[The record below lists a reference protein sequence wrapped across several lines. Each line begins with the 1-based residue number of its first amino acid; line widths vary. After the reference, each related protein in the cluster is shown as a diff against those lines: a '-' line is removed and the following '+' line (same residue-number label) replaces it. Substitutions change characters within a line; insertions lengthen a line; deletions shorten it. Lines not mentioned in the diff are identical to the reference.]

1 MKLDISEIQELQ
13 SFAQRFSFT
22 ESDELGEKFFCN
34 CGTNFVNNAS
44 RDQVTGINDDKTVYA
59 NGDYDNFL
67 GEFDRIFGDVRRTLN
82 DGAICPSCNTNYLI
96 PENKK
101 RLFYTGENFA
111 TGFNTKQDED
121 EISLFYWMVKPKVF
135 SLTENLKG
143 NELAPAGVMDEK
155 IEFDLSYRQL
165 MIDKN
170 TKQIF
175 YKSFD
180 SEDFKEVKLKDVAG
194 AVETFFRTEI
204 KIIFGLHHLHMFINY
219 LCDIVSDTDNIDIV
233 GGLLREIKNTS
244 GIDEISKIMIIFFS
258 ILRYSN
264 LSTIALTKSPLFLFD
279 LIRACELPDE
289 QEMKD
294 NKITKPIKIFNF
306 LTKTYVDKLNEYID
320 ADNREVHDF
329 VYKSKTLMETVET
342 TKIIKVEENVME
354 TYIDEDGK
362 ERERVVMEKKTRIDK
377 ETGEEVEYEIPKTQI
392 VDKEIKTEELVVQE
406 GDEEKE
412 ITLKVRNQKE
422 IDKAAENTRLKM
434 AHKGMQKETS
444 KGDGITVMEII
455 EDGSISK
462 SIYKKLR
469 NFSDYKSILKYFK
482 FYDKHEVINILN
494 KYDIDILKHLINENT
509 GIYFREKMDLRE
521 LDQVISLTTS
531 YARQKTLGRYR
542 LEEGSDL
549 SKKDNE
555 IETNYELIREF
566 DWSYYDDAL
575 LMLEE
580 FNQMLKEK
588 PDQAKH
594 YDRKKY
600 FNKIKEYDKL
610 KKYHDNLVTRYA
622 FIKQEYGGESPFT
635 KFTSKFKYLEDN
647 PEYKGNIKVKI
658 LDNVQDF
665 IAEGEEMSHS
675 AGNYGNKVSSG
686 YYLVA
691 KLVDESPRVPKGE
704 MTRFTIGFNYN
715 AYTGLEFHQLKSY
728 HNQLASDRV
737 RVLVMDWMTQND
749 ISYMPLNDIKLNG
762 DGTTD
767 DLDISVNESVDNS
780 DNWEGFGDE

>member
-1 MKLDISEIQELQ
+1 MKLNISEIQELQ
-13 SFAQRFSFT
+13 TFTQRFSYT
-22 ESDELGEKFFCN
+22 ESTEAGEKFFCN
-34 CGTNFVNNAS
+34 CGTNFVNNVS
-44 RDQVTGINDDKTVYA
+44 SEQVSGINDDKTVYA
-59 NGDYDNFL
+59 NGNYDNFL
-67 GEFDRIFGDVRRTLN
+67 GEFERIFGDVRRTMN

-101 RLFYTGENFA
+101 RLFYTDENFA
-111 TGFNTKQDED
+111 TGFNTKQDD
-121 EISLFYWMVKPKVF
+121 KEINLFYWKVYPKVV
-135 SLTENLKG
+135 SLIEDVKGTELTTQG
-143 NELAPAGVMDEK
+143 SMGEK
-155 IEFDLSYRQL
+155 IEFELSYRQL
-165 MIDKN
+165 RVDKE

-175 YKSFD
+175 YKSF
-180 SEDFKEVKLKDVAG
+180 EDDKFREVKLKDVAG
-194 AVETFFRTEI
+194 AIETFFRTEI
-204 KIIFGLHHLHMFINY
+204 KIIFGFHHLHMFVNN
-219 LCDIVSDTDNIDIV
+219 LCDIVSDTSNIDIV
-233 GGLLREIKNTS
+233 GGLLQEIKNTS
-244 GIDEISKIMIIFFS
+244 GIDEISKIMIILFS

-264 LSTIALTKSPLFLFD
+264 LSTIALTKSPIFLFD
-279 LIRACELPDE
+279 LIRECELPDE
-289 QEMKD
+289 QIMKD
-294 NKITKPIKIFNF
+294 EKITKPIRIFNF
-306 LTKTYVDKLNEYID
+306 LTKTYVDKLNDYID
-320 ADNREVHDF
+320 ADNRDVHDF
-329 VYKSKTLMETVET
+329 VYKSKTLMKTVET
-342 TKIIKVEENVME
+342 VKTIQVEKNVME
-354 TYIDEDGK
+354 TYTDEDGK
-362 ERERVVMEKKTRIDK
+362 TQKRVVMEKKTRIDEK
-377 ETGEEVEYEIPKTQI
+377 TGEEVEYEIPKTEFVEKKI
-392 VDKEIKTEELVVQE
+392 TTEELVVQE
-406 GDEEKE
+406 GAEEKE
-412 ITLKVRNQKE
+412 IVLKVRNQKE
-422 IDKAAENTRLKM
+422 IDKASENTRLKM
-434 AHKGMQKETS
+434 AHKGMQKETA
-444 KGDGITVMEII
+444 KGEGITVMEII

-469 NFSDYKSILKYFK
+469 NFSDYKSLLKYFK

-494 KYDIDILKHLINENT
+494 KYEIDILKHLIDENT

-531 YARQKTLGRYR
+531 FARQKTLGRYR

-549 SKKDNE
+549 SKTDDE
-555 IETNYELIREF
+555 IETNYELIRDF
-566 DWSYYDDAL
+566 DWNFYDDAL

-580 FNQMLKEK
+580 FNQMLAEK

-600 FNKIKEYDKL
+600 FNKIKDFDKL

-635 KFTSKFKYLEDN
+635 KFTTKFKYLEEN
-647 PEYKGNIKVKI
+647 PEYTGNIRVII

-691 KLVDESPRVPKGE
+691 KLVDESPRIPKGE
-704 MTRFTIGFNYN
+704 MSRFTIGFNYN

-767 DLDISVNESVDNS
+767 NLDISVNESVDKS
-780 DNWEGFGDE
+780 DNWQGFEDE